1 MQLTTIQLDTE
12 RFTLRPL
19 TSQDAEALF
28 AIFSDAD
35 VMRYWNTPPWECLDD
50 ATQFIKQSH
59 EDLTTKQAITLAI
72 VSKSDETLIGKCLL
86 FSWDKESRRAEI
98 GFGIAK
104 SHWGQGVIQ
113 EAGSALINYAF
124 STLQLRRIEAEI
136 DPANIGSAKV
146 LTKLG
151 FTKEGHLRA
160 RWEIAGEVS
169 DSALF
174 GLLASDLQYKA
185 KTNTQR
191 FR

>member
-19 TSQDAEALF
+19 TTEDAEALF
-28 AIFSDAD
+28 TIFSDAD
-35 VMRYWNTPPWECLDD
+35 VMRYWNTPPWDSLED
-50 ATQFIKQSH
+50 ATQFIMQSH
-59 EDLTTKQAITLAI
+59 EDLTTQQAIALAI
-72 VSKSDETLIGKCLL
+72 VSKSDETVIGKCLL

-113 EAGSALINYAF
+113 EAASALINYAF
-124 STLQLRRIEAEI
+124 STLQLRRIEAEV

-169 DSALF
+169 DSALY
-174 GLLASDLQYKA
+174 GLLASDL
-185 KTNTQR
+185 N
-191 FR
+191 

>member
-1 MQLTTIQLDTE
+1 MQLTTIKLDTE

-28 AIFSDAD
+28 AIFSDTD
-35 VMRYWNTPPWECLDD
+35 VMRYWNTPPWDSLHD

-59 EDLTTKQAITLAI
+59 EDLTTQKALTLAI
-72 VSKSDETLIGKCLL
+72 VSKGDKALIGKCLL

-104 SHWGQGVIQ
+104 SQWGQGVIP
-113 EAGSALINYAF
+113 EIGTALIDYAF
-124 STLQLRRIEAEI
+124 STLKLRRIEAEI

-146 LTKLG
+146 LAKLG

-160 RWEIAGEVS
+160 RWEIAGDVS
-169 DSALF
+169 DSALY
-174 GLLASDLQYKA
+174 GLLASDP
-185 KTNTQR
+185 R
-191 FR
+191 